1 MSPIPQE
8 QIGAVPQQ
16 QAMQGPAI
24 SKEEINNLRKDP
36 QIIKA
41 VQMATGRS
49 FPMEQ
54 IDDSLIVQIAA
65 IVHKLGV
72 EGAVAAFKK
81 TMPPDKQALIRGI
94 AMKGQTPMAGPGGA

>member
-1 MSPIPQE
+1 MPIQQE

-16 QAMQGPAI
+16 QAMAGPAI

-41 VQMATGRS
+41 VQLATGRN
-49 FPMEQ
+49 FPMDQ
-54 IDDSLIVQIAA
+54 LDDSLIVQIAA

-72 EGAVAAFKK
+72 DGAVAAFKK
-81 TMPPDKQALIRGI
+81 QAPQDVQGTIRGI
-94 AMKGQTPMAGPGGA
+94 AMKGQLPRTGGPQ